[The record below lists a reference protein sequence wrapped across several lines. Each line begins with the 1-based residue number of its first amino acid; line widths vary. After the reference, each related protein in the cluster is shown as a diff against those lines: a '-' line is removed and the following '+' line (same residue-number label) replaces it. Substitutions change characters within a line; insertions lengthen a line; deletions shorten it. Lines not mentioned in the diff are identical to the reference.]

1 MNLNINFSEKLG
13 AIKPMHAVNNAP
25 VRPMKTQCRGNFD
38 TFKALKIPYARTHDA
53 SLSEIYG
60 AQHVMDIH
68 CIFADFSR
76 DPDDPTAYDFRNTD
90 QYVKTCFDA
99 DCEIYYRLGTSIEH
113 LPGKYGSVKPKDPL
127 KWAKIC
133 EHIILHYTE
142 GWANGFHYPIKYWEI
157 WNEADLDVNVLN
169 DNEKR
174 CWSGSPEEFYEF
186 FKISFLYLRKRFPEI
201 KLGGPALANNLPW
214 MRRFLEVMT
223 EGERVEL
230 DFFSWHIYT
239 IFAEKML
246 DRAKGVADL
255 LEEFGYGHVEKHLNE
270 WNYIENW
277 TTQFIDSVRV
287 IKGLKG
293 AAYDFAFMVEGQNSP
308 YIDMMMYY
316 DARPDKEYNGLWD
329 SHFMLPLKGYYAF
342 DFFSTLYQLGTQVKL
357 ECDDAELYALAATD
371 GEKNAAVISYYTND
385 KDATEKTFTLNLGKA
400 DSYVIYAIDEE
411 HDGEK
416 IAAFAGTA
424 IEITMK
430 PNTLIKITNGG
441 NI

>member
-60 AQHVMDIH
+60 AQHVMDVH

-90 QYVKTCFDA
+90 QYVTTCFDA

-133 EHIILHYTE
+133 EHIIMHYTE

-174 CWSGSPEEFYEF
+174 CWSGPPEECYEF
-186 FKISFLYLRKRFPEI
+186 FKIAFLYLRKRFPEI

-214 MRRFLEVMT
+214 ARAFLEKMV
-223 EGERVEL
+223 EGERAEL

-239 IFAEKML
+239 TNAEKML
-246 DRAKGVADL
+246 DRAKKVADL

-293 AAYDFAFMVEGQNSP
+293 AAYDFAFMAVGQNSP
-308 YIDMMMYY
+308 YLDMMMYY

-342 DFFSTLYQLGTQVKL
+342 DFYSTLYQLGTQTKI
-357 ECDDAELYALAATD
+357 ECEDADLYALAATD
-371 GEKNAAVISYYTND
+371 GEKCAAVISYYTCD
-385 KDATEKTFTLNLGKA
+385 PEAKDKTFILNLGKA
-400 DSYVIYAIDEE
+400 DSYVIYSIDEDR
-411 HDGEK
+411 DGEK

-441 NI
+441 CI

>member
-1 MNLNINFSEKLG
+1 MNLNVNFSEKLG

-25 VRPMKTQCRGNFD
+25 VRPMRTQCRGNFD

-60 AQHVMDIH
+60 AQHVMDVH

-90 QYVKTCFDA
+90 QYVTTCFDA

-133 EHIILHYTE
+133 EHIIMHYTE

-174 CWSGSPEEFYEF
+174 CWSGTPEEFYEF
-186 FKISFLYLRKRFPEI
+186 FKIAFLYLRKRFPEI

-214 MRRFLEVMT
+214 ARAFLEKMV
-223 EGERVEL
+223 EGERAEL

-239 IFAEKML
+239 TSAEKML
-246 DRAKGVADL
+246 DRAKKVAEL

-293 AAYDFAFMVEGQNSP
+293 AAYDFAFMAVGQNSP
-308 YIDMMMYY
+308 YLDMMMYY

-342 DFFSTLYQLGTQVKL
+342 DFYSTLYQLGTQTKI
-357 ECDDAELYALAATD
+357 ECDDADLYALAATD
-371 GEKNAAVISYYTND
+371 GEKCAAVISYYTCD
-385 KDATEKTFTLNLGKA
+385 SEAKEKTFTLNLGKA
-400 DSYVIYAIDEE
+400 DSYVIYSIDEE
-411 HDGEK
+411 RDGEK

-441 NI
+441 CI